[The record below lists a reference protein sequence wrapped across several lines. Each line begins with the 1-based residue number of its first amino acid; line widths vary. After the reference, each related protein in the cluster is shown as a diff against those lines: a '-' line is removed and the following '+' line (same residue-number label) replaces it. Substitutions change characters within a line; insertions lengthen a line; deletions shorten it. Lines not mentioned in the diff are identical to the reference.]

1 MADDLP
7 IVARAIPVV
16 PVDLDAG
23 RPFLLLPC
31 LLPLLP
37 HLQVLSP
44 VASLVH
50 ALLLLLVD
58 AEPQGADGN
67 PSGGAPAV
75 VALLL
80 PRVAHA
86 SWVSLAV
93 LSTLGSRSGC
103 YLHHLVRAGG
113 GALGA
118 GAHLQVLPSLLL
130 PGLAFRA
137 GPALLPELPIAADPP
152 CAPRDAAWQAAAVV
166 APIVAPRV
174 PDLPSNSISVH
185 PAPS

>member
-7 IVARAIPVV
+7 IVARAILVV
-16 PVDLDAG
+16 PVDLNAG
-23 RPFLLLPC
+23 RSLLLLPR

-44 VASLVH
+44 VALLVH
-50 ALLLLLVD
+50 ALVLLPVD

-67 PSGGAPAV
+67 PSVGAPAV

-80 PRVAHA
+80 PRVAHE

-118 GAHLQVLPSLLL
+118 GAHLQVLPLT
-130 PGLAFRA
+130 P
-137 GPALLPELPIAADPP
+137 
-152 CAPRDAAWQAAAVV
+152 
-166 APIVAPRV
+166 
-174 PDLPSNSISVH
+174 
-185 PAPS
+185 